1 MARHEHWPKLLWL
14 YGISKKWLPQAP
26 AILEPNLD
34 DFVEHTKETASAAN
48 AARNLS
54 SSLEEAKLQ
63 LESSEQ
69 QKLLLRERGLTAEA
83 SNGFC
88 LSFWIFWNTT
98 GEWNQRTADMRR
110 VHQSLR
116 GSKMVKEF
124 LSWSGY
130 AKVGE
135 QFEQAMAPWPHGMN
149 EGYRRRGLATH
160 PSIWSKAASSWVQQ
174 VQGGVFFIFEL
185 GMNQNLGKREQNML
199 FIFRVV

>member
-1 MARHEHWPKLLWL
+1 MARHEHWPKLWL

-88 LSFWIFWNTT
+88 LSFWIVGTTT
-98 GEWNQRTADMRR
+98 GEWHQRTADTRW
-110 VHQSLR
+110 VHHSKGQRWSKNSYRDQDMPKWESSLN
-116 GSKMVKEF
+116 K
-124 LSWSGY
+124 
-130 AKVGE
+130 
-135 QFEQAMAPWPHGMN
+135 PWPPGHMGWMKDIGAVDWQPTLQFGQKPPRPESN
-149 EGYRRRGLATH
+149 KCR
-160 PSIWSKAASSWVQQ
+160 V
-174 VQGGVFFIFEL
+174 VFFSFLNWGWI
-185 GMNQNLGKREQNML
+185 K
-199 FIFRVV
+199 I

>member
-1 MARHEHWPKLLWL
+1 
-14 YGISKKWLPQAP
+14 
-26 AILEPNLD
+26 
-34 DFVEHTKETASAAN
+34 
-48 AARNLS
+48 
-54 SSLEEAKLQ
+54 
-63 LESSEQ
+63 
-69 QKLLLRERGLTAEA
+69 LTAEA

-88 LSFWIFWNTT
+88 LFLSVILNFLKYNWWVKPKNC
-98 GEWNQRTADMRR
+98 RHALSP
-110 VHQSLR
+110 SLQ

-199 FIFRVV
+199 LIFRVV